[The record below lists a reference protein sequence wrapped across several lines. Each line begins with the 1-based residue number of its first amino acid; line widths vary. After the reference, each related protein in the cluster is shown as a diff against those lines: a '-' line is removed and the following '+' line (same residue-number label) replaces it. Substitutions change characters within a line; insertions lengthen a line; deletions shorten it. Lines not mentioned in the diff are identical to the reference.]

1 MKVTSGRKVF
11 EFMITWLY
19 MLGQNTV
26 VVEAYGTGQQKKG
39 EQEVARDNKTTSRSK
54 ALVTY
59 FL

>member
-1 MKVTSGRKVF
+1 
-11 EFMITWLY
+11 

-26 VVEAYGTGQQKKG
+26 VVEAYGTGEQKKG